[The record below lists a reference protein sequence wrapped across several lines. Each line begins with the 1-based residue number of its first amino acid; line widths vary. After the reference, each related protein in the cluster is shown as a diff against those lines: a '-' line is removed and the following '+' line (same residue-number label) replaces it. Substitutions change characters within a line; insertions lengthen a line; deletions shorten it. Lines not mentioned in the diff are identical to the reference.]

1 MRGATTFGCPHETGC
16 SGNSSSSNAMACT
29 TKATRVAWVAT
40 IRLELDAEELAMRL
54 AALQAQ
60 ADEPEAQVEEWPGSK
75 RDECTAQAPRPEADA
90 SAILQEDVARGA
102 GQLV

>member
-1 MRGATTFGCPHETGC
+1 
-16 SGNSSSSNAMACT
+16 
-29 TKATRVAWVAT
+29 
-40 IRLELDAEELAMRL
+40 MRL

-102 GQLV
+102 GQLA